1 MRAAQIGFVD
11 DVEVIGN
18 LKVCQFRD
26 DKYSR
31 NNQIC
36 IPNIHMLILFPPPHS
51 PQAINDITSIK
62 SKSIKGKD
70 QKTIKRILGIL
81 PKGNEFPY

>member
-18 LKVCQFRD
+18 LKVCQFRYD
-26 DKYSR
+26 QYSR
-31 NNQIC
+31 NNQVC
-36 IPNIHMLILFPPPHS
+36 DPNIHMLNLFTSPHS

-62 SKSIKGKD
+62 SKSIKGKE